1 MYAPPTPATGQPVAT
16 SLLDRASY
24 TPGKVTTSVILQTG
38 RIRQMLFCVP
48 AAGRLPEHRAS
59 CDVALA
65 VIEGRGTITLGD
77 EPPVALAHGEHV
89 FMPAGTPHVVAAVE
103 NLCLLA
109 TFAEPHPEI
118 RFATP
123 ADLR

>member
-1 MYAPPTPATGQPVAT
+1 MSAPLTPAIGQPVAT

-24 TPGKVTTSVILQTG
+24 TPGKVTTCVILQTD

-65 VIEGRGTITLGD
+65 VIEGCGTITLGD
-77 EPPVALAHGEHV
+77 ELPVTLAHGEHV
-89 FMPAGTPHVVAAVE
+89 FMPAGTPHAVAADE
-103 NLCLLA
+103 DLCLLA
-109 TFAEPHPEI
+109 TFAEPDPEI
-118 RFATP
+118 RFSTP
-123 ADLR
+123 ADPR

>member
-1 MYAPPTPATGQPVAT
+1 MSTLPPAVTT
-16 SLLDRASY
+16 SILDRASY
-24 TPGKVTTSVILQTG
+24 VPGKVTTSVILQTD

-48 AAGRLPEHRAS
+48 AAGQLHEHRAS

-65 VIEGRGTITLGD
+65 VVEGRGSITLGD

-89 FMPAGTPHVVAAVE
+89 FMPAGTPHAVAADE

-109 TFAEPHPEI
+109 TFAEATPEI
-118 RFATP
+118 TFRKP
-123 ADLR
+123 DEQPV